1 MSFTLINMIANIDT
15 NLTNFSRK
23 MYAIMEIT
31 TIQAEESEN
40 FLREQSSRELPS
52 NTKNDYMRE
61 CENISLSLEDE
72 LLNPTLNEDKM

>member
-1 MSFTLINMIANIDT
+1 MSFILINMIANID
-15 NLTNFSRK
+15 NNFTNFSRK

-31 TIQAEESEN
+31 TTQAEESEK

-72 LLNPTLNEDKM
+72 LLNPTLDEDKM